1 MINVSNSQPIYWHH
15 GMFLQPHHFQQSE
28 SLAQSQVDVI
38 KKNVS
43 PWLWGFINLDISSA
57 TIFSKHVEIKDA
69 ELIFEDGTYAKI
81 NDNAFV
87 NSRSLEGIDIDPE
100 RPLTAYIALRKMSSF
115 NANVTKIQDTSEASS
130 VKSRFFTFH
139 SPNEISDTYSK
150 GEAALA
156 HQLTLN
162 LEIIFES
169 EKDKY
174 SDYSLIPF
182 AQIALDGE
190 NLIMVNNYIPPT
202 LNAHGSKYLSSQLKD
217 LKDELV
223 GRAIQLKNGQG
234 SLGNN
239 AIDANALRY
248 KMSLQALSRFVPR
261 LNHQVHTQQI
271 HPWGIY
277 GGLRE
282 LVGEMST
289 FSQDINL
296 LGENSN
302 GEALLPEYT
311 HLNISEC
318 FNNARTL
325 INQLLNDISVG
336 PQFLVEM
343 TRDEQ
348 NFKSE
353 IPKEFF
359 EDRADFYLII
369 NSKNDWEDY
378 SQSFFTTAKLA
389 AKDTIDILIERSLPG
404 IGLIHSPNVPS
415 GLPKKE
421 HANYVRIDIHDDEWQ
436 AVERQTNLALHWDE
450 APTDLQIEL
459 VILKR

>member
-1 MINVSNSQPIYWHH
+1 MSKSQPIYWHH

-28 SLAQSQVDVI
+28 SFAQYQIDVI

-43 PWLWGFINLDISSA
+43 PWLWGFINLEISST
-57 TIFSKHVEIKDA
+57 TIASKHVEIQEA
-69 ELIFEDGTYAKI
+69 EFIFEDGTYAKI
-81 NDNAFV
+81 NDNAFLC
-87 NSRSLEGIDIDPE
+87 SRSLEGIDIDPE
-100 RPLTAYIALRKMSSF
+100 RPLTAYIALRKISSF
-115 NANVTKIQDTSEASS
+115 NANVSKIQDASEANS

-139 SPNEISDTYSK
+139 TPSEISDSYSK
-150 GEAALA
+150 GESALA
-156 HQLTLN
+156 HELTLK
-162 LEIIFES
+162 LEIVFES
-169 EKDKY
+169 EKDNY
-174 SDYSLIPF
+174 SDYSLMPF
-182 AQIALDGE
+182 AQIALEGE
-190 NLIMVNNYIPPT
+190 NLVMVSDYIPPT
-202 LNAHGSKYLSSQLKD
+202 LNVSGSKYLSSQLKD
-217 LKDELV
+217 LKDELT
-223 GRAIQLKNGQG
+223 GRAIQLKSGQG
-234 SLGNN
+234 SLGNS

-248 KMSLQALSRFVPR
+248 RMSLQALSRFVPK
-261 LNHQVHTQQI
+261 LNHQVNTQQM

-289 FSQDINL
+289 FTQDINL
-296 LGENSN
+296 LGENST

-318 FNNARTL
+318 FNNARSL

-343 TRDEQ
+343 SREEQ
-348 NFKSE
+348 KFKAE

-359 EDRADFYLII
+359 EDRADFYLIV
-369 NSKNDWEDY
+369 NSKDEWDDY
-378 SQSFFTTAKLA
+378 NQSFFTTAKLA
-389 AKDTIDILIERSLPG
+389 AKTTIDILIERSLPG

-415 GLPKKE
+415 GLPKKD

-436 AVERQTNLALHWDE
+436 AVQRQNNIILHWDE
-450 APTDLQIEL
+450 APQDLQIEL

>member
-1 MINVSNSQPIYWHH
+1 MSKSQPIYWHH

-28 SLAQSQVDVI
+28 FFAQYQIDVI
-38 KKNVS
+38 RKNVS
-43 PWLWGFINLDISSA
+43 PWLWGFINLEVSST
-57 TIFSKHVEIKDA
+57 TIASKHVEIQEA
-69 ELIFEDGTYAKI
+69 EFIFEDGTYAKI
-81 NDNAFV
+81 NDNAFLS
-87 NSRSLEGIDIDPE
+87 SRSLEGIDIDPE

-115 NANVTKIQDTSEASS
+115 NSNVSKIQDTSEANT

-139 SPNEISDTYSK
+139 TPSEINDSYSK
-150 GEAALA
+150 GESALA
-156 HQLTLN
+156 HELTLK
-162 LEIIFES
+162 LEIVFES
-169 EKDKY
+169 EKDDY
-174 SDYSLIPF
+174 SDYTLMPF

-190 NLIMVNNYIPPT
+190 NLVMVSDYIPPT
-202 LNAHGSKYLSSQLKD
+202 LNVSGSNYLSSQLKD
-217 LKDELV
+217 LKDELT
-223 GRAIQLKNGQG
+223 GRAIQLKSGQG

-248 KMSLQALSRFVPR
+248 RMSLQALSRFVPK
-261 LNHQVHTQQI
+261 LNHQVNTQQM

-289 FSQDINL
+289 FTQDINL
-296 LGENSN
+296 LGENST

-318 FNNARTL
+318 FNNARSL

-343 TRDEQ
+343 SREEQ
-348 NFKSE
+348 SFKAE

-369 NSKNDWEDY
+369 NSKDEWDDY

-389 AKDTIDILIERSLPG
+389 AKNTIDILIERSLPG

-415 GLPKKE
+415 GLPKKD

-436 AVERQTNLALHWDE
+436 AVQRQKNIVLHWDE
-450 APTDLQIEL
+450 APQDLQIEL